1 MSSHVGII
9 LGRLGIET
17 DEYSWNEDKRFRQPD
32 KWNHKNEIEFTP
44 I

>member
-17 DEYSWNEDKRFRQPD
+17 DEYSWNEDNRFKQPD
-32 KWNHKNEIEFTP
+32 KRLKNEIEFTP